1 MIEKASGVG
10 EMIYDGE
17 TIYLRSHTGKYI
29 DVEGTSV
36 QARYEEKGDW
46 QALTIETVSGTE
58 ESSLNAYS
66 ALNSSEDFVVYGLA
80 FVGLITIL
88 VLLRSTFQKNDY
100 KAIDEASKLKI
111 SGAEL

>member
-1 MIEKASGVG
+1 MGLING
-10 EMIYDGE
+10 
-17 TIYLRSHTGKYI
+17 I
-29 DVEGTSV
+29 DVESSSMVPASV
-36 QARYEEKGDW
+36 SARDTITWSSDFSVTTEGW
-46 QALTIETVSGTE
+46 QLCFAKPDGGQRTE

-111 SGAEL
+111 SSAEL